1 MLKIVKYF
9 YEKNYYTKENVGV
22 FVRAGSLTAEEYKS
36 ITGDVYAA

>member
-22 FVRAGSLTAEEYKS
+22 FVKAGSLTAEEYGE
-36 ITGDVYAA
+36 IVGEVFV